1 MSASTSD
8 HISGEPTVLLEREN
22 GIATLTL
29 NNPEKLNAMSAAM
42 RAILGDHLQ
51 TIAADP
57 DIRIVLL
64 QGLGRAFCVGADT
77 SDLPST
83 PLAWR
88 DRILT
93 AQLHHIA
100 LIKMNKIVIAS
111 VQGAAAGGG
120 ASLALAAD
128 ILIMADDATL
138 RFPFVRLGLIPD
150 GGCSYLLQ
158 SKLGVPT
165 ALDLMLTGGTMDA
178 EEARQLGLTRRV
190 VPSTKLQEATQAL
203 IAELLALPHEALM
216 LTKSVSR
223 QTWTNTMEAAMGHE
237 ADAFALATAM
247 PGHQRALAAAQARHK
262 KKE

>member
-1 MSASTSD
+1 M
-8 HISGEPTVLLEREN
+8 SGEPNVLLEKEN
-22 GIATLTL
+22 GVAVLTL
-29 NNPEKLNAMSAAM
+29 SRPDKLNAMSGAM
-42 RAILGDHLQ
+42 RAELGIHLQ
-51 TIAADP
+51 NIATDP

-77 SDLPST
+77 DDLPETS
-83 PLAWR
+83 LAWR

-100 LIKMNKIVIAS
+100 LIKMSKIVIAS

-120 ASLALAAD
+120 ASLAMAAD

-150 GGCSYLLQ
+150 GGCSFLLQ
-158 SKLGVPT
+158 SKLGVPA
-165 ALDLMLTGGTMDA
+165 ALDLMLTAGTMDA
-178 EEARQLGLTRRV
+178 EEARRLGLTRRV
-190 VPSTKLQEATQAL
+190 VPRATLEEESRKLAAQ
-203 IAELLALPHEALM
+203 LLALPHEALM

-223 QTWTNTMEAAMGHE
+223 QTWTQPMEAALGHE

-247 PGHQRALAAAQARHK
+247 PGHHRALAAARAQRK
-262 KKE
+262 IKEEN

>member
-1 MSASTSD
+1 MMPA
-8 HISGEPTVLLEREN
+8 HHQENANAQPTVLLEKA
-22 GIATLTL
+22 GGLAVLTL
-29 NNPEKLNAMSAAM
+29 NRPEKLNALSTAM
-42 RAILGDHLQ
+42 RAEFGVHLQ
-51 TIAADP
+51 DIAADP
-57 DIRIVLL
+57 DIHVVLL

-77 SDLPST
+77 GDLPAT

-93 AQLHHIA
+93 AQQHHMA
-100 LIKMNKIVIAS
+100 LIRMNKIVIAS

-128 ILIMADDATL
+128 LLVMADDATL

-158 SKLGVPT
+158 SKLGVPA
-165 ALDLMLTGGTMDA
+165 ALDLMLTGGAMDA
-178 EEARQLGLTRRV
+178 EEARQRGLTRRV
-190 VPSTKLQEATQAL
+190 VPRETLAEASRAL
-203 IAELLALPHEALM
+203 AAELLALPHEALM

-223 QTWTNTMEAAMGHE
+223 QSWSQPMDSAMAHE

-247 PGHQRALAAAQARHK
+247 PGHQRALAAAQARK
-262 KKE
+262 

>member
-1 MSASTSD
+1 MPVHHQERA
-8 HISGEPTVLLEREN
+8 SGEAMVLLEKAD
-22 GIATLTL
+22 GLAVLTL
-29 NNPEKLNAMSAAM
+29 NRPEKLNALSTAM
-42 RAILGDHLQ
+42 RAEFGAHLQ
-51 TIAADP
+51 AIAADP
-57 DIRIVLL
+57 DIRVVLL

-77 SDLPST
+77 GDLPTT

-93 AQLHHIA
+93 AQLHHMA
-100 LIKMNKIVIAS
+100 LIRMNKIVIAS
-111 VQGAAAGGG
+111 VQGSAAGGG

-128 ILIMADDATL
+128 LLIMADDATL

-158 SKLGVPT
+158 SKLGVPA

-178 EEARQLGLTRRV
+178 EEARLRGLTRRV
-190 VPSTKLQEATQAL
+190 VPRDTLAQASRVL
-203 IAELLALPHEALM
+203 AADLLALPHEALM

-223 QTWTNTMEAAMGHE
+223 QTWSQPMDSALAHE

-247 PGHQRALAAAQARHK
+247 PGHQRVLAAAQARK
-262 KKE
+262 